1 MLLRKPKEEDQA
13 RLMDYM
19 MEHYAN
25 GEMSISASNGMPTMP
40 YKEWLE
46 KLNDDESG
54 KNEEWGISETYLLLN
69 DNRVV
74 GMLNIRYT
82 LSEDKVEKFGHIGYG
97 VRPSERR
104 KGYATYMLKEALEK
118 CREKNMTEVILGC
131 YEDNIA
137 SRKTILNNEGVLY
150 KKSKLK
156 NKNSLYYKVTL

>member
-82 LSEDKVEKFGHIGYG
+82 LSEDKAEKFGHIGYG

-104 KGYATYMLKEALEK
+104 KGYATYMLKEALKK

>member
-25 GEMSISASNGMPTMP
+25 GEMSISASNGLPSLP

-74 GMLNIRYT
+74 GMINIRYT
-82 LSEDKVEKFGHIGYG
+82 LSEDKAEKFGHIGYG

-137 SRKTILNNEGVLY
+137 
-150 KKSKLK
+150 
-156 NKNSLYYKVTL
+156 

>member
-25 GEMSISASNGMPTMP
+25 GEMSISASNGLPSLP

>member
-25 GEMSISASNGMPTMP
+25 GEMSISASNGLPTMP

-46 KLNDDESG
+46 KLKDDESG
-54 KNEEWGISETYLLLN
+54 KNEDWGISETYILLN

-74 GMLNIRYT
+74 GMINIRYT
-82 LSEDKVEKFGHIGYG
+82 LSEDKVEKYGHIGYG
-97 VRPSERR
+97 VRPTERR

-118 CREKNMTEVILGC
+118 CRERNMKEVILGC
-131 YEDNIA
+131 YEDNLA
-137 SRKTILNNEGVLY
+137 SRNTILNNDGVIY
-150 KKSKLK
+150 RKGKLK
-156 NKNSLYYKVTL
+156 NKTSLYYKITL